1 MFVKM
6 ADKNRNRNR
15 NINLS
20 ALYALPSDVALK
32 SGKPRDGVYGY
43 VTKNTPYICKPQR
56 EGSKTPPQH
65 LRDMTDPKVP
75 TVLKNRILAF
85 YSDPNNKQKG
95 TCYLGERSI
104 YEEFRGSKTAT
115 VPKVKTRG
123 KTKKNSTG
131 GTPSGF

>member
-6 ADKNRNRNR
+6 PDKDRNRNR
-15 NINLS
+15 NINLA
-20 ALYALPSDVALK
+20 ALYALPHDVALAE
-32 SGKPRDGVYGY
+32 GKPRDGVYGC
-43 VTKNTPYICKPQR
+43 VTKNTPYICKAQPD
-56 EGSKTPPQH
+56 GSRKPPQY

-95 TCYLGERSI
+95 TCYLGERSL
-104 YEEFRGSKTAT
+104 YDELRGSQATAPQKT
-115 VPKVKTRG
+115 KGRSKS
-123 KTKKNSTG
+123 KKNSTG

>member
-6 ADKNRNRNR
+6 PDKDRNRNR
-15 NINLS
+15 NINLA
-20 ALYALPSDVALK
+20 ALFAIPYDVALED
-32 SGKPRDGVYGY
+32 GKPRDGVYGY
-43 VTKNTPYICKPQR
+43 VTKNTPYICKAQR
-56 EGSKTPPQH
+56 EGSKAPPQY

-95 TCYLGERSI
+95 TCFLGERSL
-104 YEEFRGSKTAT
+104 YDELRGSQAAAPQK
-115 VPKVKTRG
+115 PKGRSKS
-123 KTKKNSTG
+123 KKNNTG

>member
-1 MFVKM
+1 M
-6 ADKNRNRNR
+6 ADKDRNRNR

-20 ALYALPSDVALK
+20 ALYALPYDEALK
-32 SGKPRDGVYGY
+32 GGKPRDGVYGY

-56 EGSKTPPQH
+56 EGSATPPQY

-95 TCYLGERSI
+95 TCFLGERSL
-104 YEEFRGSKTAT
+104 YDEFRGAQTTT

>member
-1 MFVKM
+1 M
-6 ADKNRNRNR
+6 ADKDRNRNR

-20 ALYALPSDVALK
+20 ALYALPYDVALK
-32 SGKPRDGVYGY
+32 GGKPRDGVYGY

-56 EGSKTPPQH
+56 EGSATPPQY

-95 TCYLGERSI
+95 TCFLGERSL
-104 YEEFRGSKTAT
+104 YDEFRGSQTTT

-123 KTKKNSTG
+123 KTKKNSIG

>member
-20 ALYALPSDVALK
+20 ALYALPSETAIRD
-32 SGKPRDGVYGY
+32 GKPRDGVYGF

-56 EGSKTPPQH
+56 EGSKASPQY

-115 VPKVKTRG
+115 ASKAKTCG